1 MTNELTCGITR
12 SRPVRIAETESSAS
26 RESADAL
33 SAGTWPKTGQ
43 NRALAARARQGK
55 PNQEESRTCER
66 ANSCDTKYH
75 VSAASAPWN
84 CARETA
90 EGGVSGPCAEGCQ
103 ASQGDASSHPSL
115 YVSWGGAHRGQLAP
129 VYSISFNFTHTSGS
143 LTVVGQLHNNIQLPP
158 NSLLCCSS
166 FSPHKPFC
174 AR

>member
-1 MTNELTCGITR
+1 MLCNAVDDVLDGLGGGRGGVAAGMALKLAKKDKTAGLRRQPVDSVTNELTCGITR
-12 SRPVRIAETESSAS
+12 SHPVRSVQTESSPK

-115 YVSWGGAHRGQLAP
+115 SVSWGGAHRG
-129 VYSISFNFTHTSGS
+129 
-143 LTVVGQLHNNIQLPP
+143 
-158 NSLLCCSS
+158 
-166 FSPHKPFC
+166 
-174 AR
+174 